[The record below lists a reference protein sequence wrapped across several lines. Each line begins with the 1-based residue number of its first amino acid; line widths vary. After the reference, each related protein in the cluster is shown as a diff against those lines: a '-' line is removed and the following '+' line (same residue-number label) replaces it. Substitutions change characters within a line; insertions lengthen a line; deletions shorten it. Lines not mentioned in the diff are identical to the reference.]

1 MSISTDYNS
10 DLNTQLAAV
19 QIPKFSGL
27 RQDANPILAAH
38 MLQEM
43 YKMVMEWQQE
53 LQEIERKSFNITVSG
68 TVLAAWLESRTFKRG
83 STGEAIPTPYLTV
96 DAISILEGYCLDKR
110 SATANDLTEVD
121 PQTSYRLCGLD
132 EDGKL
137 WTRPCPMTEILIVSR
152 SIARYQQLKDLTDRK
167 QQLEQYIRQ
176 VLEDLV
182 HLRLKLED

>member
-1 MSISTDYNS
+1 MAVALSS
-10 DLNTQLAAV
+10 DINTHLQQAPRNTEDSPWNNIKETSLLYRQVIYTAYQYPFALALSDCLP
-19 QIPKFSGL
+19 QPEWT
-27 RQDANPILAAH
+27 AA
-38 MLQEM
+38 LI
-43 YKMVMEWQQE
+43 K
-53 LQEIERKSFNITVSG
+53 
-68 TVLAAWLESRTFKRG
+68 
-83 STGEAIPTPYLTV
+83 
-96 DAISILEGYCLDKR
+96 AISILEGY
-110 SATANDLTEVD
+110 ANDLTEVD
-121 PQTSYRLCGLD
+121 PQAGYRLCGLD

>member
-10 DLNTQLAAV
+10 DLNTQLTSV
-19 QIPKFSGL
+19 QIPKFTGL

-43 YKMVMEWQQE
+43 YKMVTEWQQE
-53 LQEIERKSFNITVSG
+53 LEQIERESFNITVSG
-68 TVLAAWLESRTFKRG
+68 TVLAAWLESRTFKHG
-83 STGEAIPTPYLTV
+83 STGAEIPTPYVTV
-96 DAISILEGYCLDKR
+96 DPISILEGY
-110 SATANDLTEVD
+110 ANDLTAVD
-121 PQTSYRLCGLD
+121 PQAGYRLCGLD

-137 WTRPCPMTEILIVSR
+137 WTRPCPMTEILVVSR

-182 HLRLKLED
+182 HLRLKLQD

>member
-10 DLNTQLAAV
+10 DLNTQLAPV

-53 LQEIERKSFNITVSG
+53 LQEIETRNFNVTVSG
-68 TVLAAWLESRTFKRG
+68 PVLAGWLESRTFKRG
-83 STGEAIPTPYLTV
+83 STGEAIPTPYVTV
-96 DAISILEGYCLDKR
+96 DAI
-110 SATANDLTEVD
+110 DLTDVD
-121 PQTSYRLCGLD
+121 PQAGYRLCGLD

-137 WTRPCPMTEILIVSR
+137 WTRPCPMAEILSVSR

>member
-10 DLNTQLAAV
+10 DLNTQPASV

-43 YKMVMEWQQE
+43 YKMVTEWQQE
-53 LQEIERKSFNITVSG
+53 LEEIENKSFNVTVG
-68 TVLAAWLESRTFKRG
+68 GPVLAAWLESRTFKRG
-83 STGEAIPTPYLTV
+83 STGAEIPTPYTTV
-96 DAISILEGYCLDKR
+96 DAI
-110 SATANDLTEVD
+110 DLTDVD
-121 PQTSYRLCGLD
+121 PQAGYRLCGLD

-137 WTRPCPMTEILIVSR
+137 WTRPCPMAEILIVSR